1 LQRRIIG
8 QVAGELDNV
17 FVLDLTDQVRALG
30 ARTVYGQVDKHFNP
44 LGTYTAAKATYEW
57 MNRDW
62 PRGPQ
67 TNRAAPAFDDDR
79 WGVERPDCDF
89 VDGYKERLLNPAST
103 TYGSRVQ

>member
-1 LQRRIIG
+1 
-8 QVAGELDNV
+8 
-17 FVLDLTDQVRALG
+17 
-30 ARTVYGQVDKHFNP
+30 
-44 LGTYTAAKATYEW
+44 

-89 VDGYKERLLNPAST
+89 VDGYKERLLNAAAT
-103 TYGSRVQ
+103 THGSRAP